1 MHEPPRT
8 GPFYP
13 QQARNLIMEVFYGF
27 KCQKTYLT
35 PERTVSWKMIGFL
48 YILLTEIKY
57 FVFAKDSVIPY
68 NVQPEDVTPHF
79 LLP

>member
-1 MHEPPRT
+1 
-8 GPFYP
+8 
-13 QQARNLIMEVFYGF
+13 
-27 KCQKTYLT
+27 
-35 PERTVSWKMIGFL
+35 MIGFL